1 MLILG
6 ACELVQFQ
14 KQKLYDRYD
23 KPTAEQR
30 AESVIF
36 SDAQG
41 SLWHSLFYCG
51 DFKITNEAAYSG
63 KSSIKISWDK
73 SKGCEWIGFGNSFS
87 NWTAVDM
94 SEERMRKALTF
105 YVRSQNKTSGALPI
119 VASLEDFSGGGSYHY
134 IDTKKYLYGLEID
147 TTWKLVVVP
156 LWDFPIIED
165 EVDIRAIKQMKFQLE
180 GGGSFYLD
188 EIRLIDYTPAQF
200 KKFRA
205 EVEAMKPKGNPNQV
219 VYNAAEFEFSTWN
232 TGKSACQTVKLI
244 EESGFKFISWEYNA
258 ESCNWAKWGINWN
271 GWYQINFRGIL
282 DVAVLELKYKTQPN
296 SQFHLFIEDFRGKSH
311 LIFREYG
318 KSIGSEEWKV
328 IRLPLNKM
336 DLLNNGF
343 ALDQIKQLLFEGKG
357 KGKVQI
363 EHIKIFELK

>member
-1 MLILG
+1 M
-6 ACELVQFQ
+6 QFQ
-14 KQKLYDRYD
+14 QQKLYEHYE
-23 KPTAEQR
+23 KPKTEQK
-30 AESVIF
+30 AESIIF
-36 SDAQG
+36 TDAQG
-41 SLWHSLFYCG
+41 TLWHSLFYCG

-63 KSSIKISWDK
+63 KNSIKISWDK

-87 NWTAVDM
+87 NWTSVDM
-94 SEERMRKALTF
+94 SETRMRKALTF
-105 YVRSQNKTSGALPI
+105 YVRTQSKTSGALPI

-165 EVDIRAIKQMKFQLE
+165 EVDIRSIKQMKFQLE

-244 EESGFKFISWEYNA
+244 EESGYKFISWDYNA
-258 ESCNWAKWGINWN
+258 ESCNWAKWGVNWN

-282 DVAVLELKYKTQPN
+282 DVAVLELKYKIEPN
-296 SQFHLFIEDFRGKSH
+296 TKFKLFLEDFRGKS
-311 LIFREYG
+311 LEIYNEDG
-318 KSIGSEEWKV
+318 KSEPGEWKV
-328 IRLPLNKM
+328 LRLPLKNM
-336 DLLNNGF
+336 DLLKNGF
-343 ALDQIKQLLFEGKG
+343 TLDQIKQLLFQGYGKG
-357 KGKVQI
+357 TVHI